1 MGIPQQTLEK
11 WQTIWQQVCE
21 MAYYK
26 KNVVEQLQISVDDY
40 DSLIRYKN
48 NHRDQ
53 FDELMLDFTWKQ
65 FSQNRDTNGNFIEA
79 LVVPELTFIYVPRIL
94 FETIGV
100 YSWFKFSFPNCV
112 IYFWEDDM
120 EQSIDDGLSNK

>member
-1 MGIPQQTLEK
+1 MSIPRQTLEK

-26 KNVVEQLQISVDDY
+26 KNIVQQLQIPIDDY
-40 DSLIRYKN
+40 DSLITYKN
-48 NHRDQ
+48 IHRDQ
-53 FDELMLDFTWKQ
+53 FDELMLDFTWKR
-65 FSQNRDTNGNFIEA
+65 FSQNRDANGNFIEA
-79 LVVPELTFIYVPRIL
+79 MVVPELTFIYVPRIL

-112 IYFWEDDM
+112 ICFWEDDM
-120 EQSIDDGLSNK
+120 KHYKDNGDV